1 MIREFMK
8 SNSQKDFALITNVND
23 KFLNELEEKLHFKS
37 DDRIKFVGTVYDQ
50 ELLKK
55 FVRMH
60 MHISMAIQLV
70 VPTLH

>member
-60 MHISMAIQLV
+60 MHIFMAIQLV
-70 VPTLH
+70 APTLH